1 MMLSGI
7 SEACSCITEL
17 HAVNVSMPP
26 MPELPKVDPKIAHC
40 ASALVTATEGA
51 IPSSSAAQNTVAST
65 SRFEIASPFAGFAG
79 RSFLRVCLL
88 AEIFDSWI
96 RARQESSPQQA
107 QYGAERSNWLVAGWF
122 RSSIGAVSCNLA
134 AASLV
139 AIFWASPRR
148 SLVPLI
154 FLFVVSYV
162 ALRFGHIAAL
172 IGTIGAAFL
181 FASVLFEPRPSLAM
195 SNPIERDLLYS
206 MVIVGICASEILGRR
221 RTPIVYKPW

>member
-1 MMLSGI
+1 
-7 SEACSCITEL
+7 
-17 HAVNVSMPP
+17 MPP
-26 MPELPKVDPKIAHC
+26 MSELSKADPTRAHR
-40 ASALVTATEGA
+40 ARMLVTATQDA
-51 IPSSSAAQNTVAST
+51 IPSSPAPQNSVALT
-65 SRFEIASPFAGFAG
+65 SRFEIGSPFAGFAG
-79 RSFLRVCLL
+79 RCFMRVCLL

-96 RARQESSPQQA
+96 RARQSSTRQHEQLV
-107 QYGAERSNWLVAGWF
+107 AERSNWLVARWF

-139 AIFWASPRR
+139 AIFWTSPRR

-154 FLFVVSYV
+154 FLFVISYV

-195 SNPIERDLLYS
+195 SDPIERDLLYS

-221 RTPIVYKPW
+221 RAPIVYKSW